1 LSPLIFLN
9 GLYTNGRKKT
19 ETEVFMNE
27 EFFIPDEEM
36 PDEEEF
42 DPTFLEEDQEFPDDE
57 DAQETDWSFKHG
69 QY

>member
-1 LSPLIFLN
+1 MKRSNLDPATKADIVRFVKLLI
-9 GLYTNGRKKT
+9 
-19 ETEVFMNE
+19 
-27 EFFIPDEEM
+27 DEAL
-36 PDEEEF
+36 DHEF

>member
-1 LSPLIFLN
+1 
-9 GLYTNGRKKT
+9 
-19 ETEVFMNE
+19 MNE

-57 DAQETDWSFKHG
+57 DAQETDWGFKHG